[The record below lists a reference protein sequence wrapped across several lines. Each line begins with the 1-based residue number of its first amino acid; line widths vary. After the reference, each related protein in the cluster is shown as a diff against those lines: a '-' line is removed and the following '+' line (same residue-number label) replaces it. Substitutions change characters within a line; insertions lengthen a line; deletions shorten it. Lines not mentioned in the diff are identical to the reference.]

1 MPLLPSSSRS
11 YFDCP
16 HGLQSMHHI
25 WYPDL
30 HWMHDRILLLRIRHC
45 SYLHCVLDWMRYLHF
60 RWMLP
65 MQIRLLPNRNILR
78 CLRVEL
84 RLMLVSHFLL
94 NLRNWILP
102 YHYWNWHNPNL
113 SLLRLPARMLYLR
126 VPWVD
131 LQRMFDDNYWIHI
144 LRELEPRMRSVE

>member
-1 MPLLPSSSRS
+1 
-11 YFDCP
+11 
-16 HGLQSMHHI
+16 MHYI
-25 WYPDL
+25 RYSDL

-45 SYLHCVLDWMRYLHF
+45 SHLHCVLDWMRYLHV

-65 MQIRLLPNRNILR
+65 MQIRLLFDWNFMR

-84 RLMLVSHFLL
+84 HLMLFSHFLL

-102 YHYWNWHNPNL
+102 YLNWNWHNPNL
-113 SLLRLPARMLYLR
+113 SLLRLPAWMLHLR

-131 LQRMFDDNYWIHI
+131 LQRLFDDHHWILI
-144 LRELEPRMRSVE
+144 LRESEPRMRSAE